1 MKRDELE
8 IILDTVVK
16 KAVEAALTDVEEK
29 IQAAI
34 HLGASIGATAGA
46 EAGAQ
51 AALRAAER
59 ERQKYR
65 QALYDARY
73 HNTKLLLKNYRA
85 LNAHYKHAVFDVQ
98 TGEAENPSFAE
109 IMSAMNSTIADEA
122 LYIESIKE
130 SVVRTKIIMA
140 HVNRMIDVYRELCER
155 SERAEDKR
163 HWRVLH
169 SIYITDEPM
178 NAEEIAAQESIDK
191 RTVYKDIDAAAT
203 DLTTLFFGVGALSK
217 Q

>member
-1 MKRDELE
+1 MKQEELAE
-8 IILDTVVK
+8 ILDVVIA
-16 KAVEAALTDVEEK
+16 KAVETAMSGMEEK

-34 HLGASIGATAGA
+34 HLGASIGAAAGA
-46 EAGAQ
+46 EAGAK
-51 AALRAAER
+51 AAIRAAER
-59 ERQKYR
+59 ERQKIR
-65 QALYDARY
+65 QTIYDARY

-85 LNAHYKHAVFDVQ
+85 LNAHYKHAVFDMQ
-98 TGEAENPSFAE
+98 TGEAENATFAE

-140 HVNRMIDVYRELCER
+140 HVNRMIEVYKELCER

-169 SIYITDEPM
+169 SMYITEEPLS
-178 NAEEIAAQESIDK
+178 AEEIATLEAIDK

-203 DLTTLFFGVGALSK
+203 DLTTLFFGVGALDK
-217 Q
+217 